1 MLCLIPVT
9 NQGGM
14 VSTATLIPKYVVPQT
29 IATVIMA
36 KISLK
41 SFSVFIMIFAVRRYS
56 ILNKESF

>member
-41 SFSVFIMIFAVRRYS
+41 SFFCVHNDF
-56 ILNKESF
+56 